1 MPKKAALP
9 GTRKRETTRETPF
22 LASCPLREKQPNLAT
37 AWGARRN
44 ARSPRV
50 HTPLRHD
57 SPRMQKGRKGEQQ
70 VALPASE
77 VDGLL
82 DAAAASDCCM
92 SGKKVLKSSSMMLGE
107 GCWCAGGGTC
117 SCTVGE
123 SSRLWMTDWR
133 RRSRRT
139 RPPGRGS
146 SPDEDEAGDEE
157 VSRAAAGPLLAPGP
171 LFPPPT
177 IRRRPGW
184 TTTHGHGTVRRA
196 VAGHS
201 AARWR
206 ASFAGKRQCE
216 TRNWPPVIAAAKG
229 L

>member
-1 MPKKAALP
+1 VSSIIPAPAVDRLF
-9 GTRKRETTRETPF
+9 EVE
-22 LASCPLREKQPNLAT
+22 AT
-37 AWGARRN
+37 A
-44 ARSPRV
+44 
-50 HTPLRHD
+50 
-57 SPRMQKGRKGEQQ
+57 
-70 VALPASE
+70 
-77 VDGLL
+77 
-82 DAAAASDCCM
+82 SDRCSM

-146 SPDEDEAGDEE
+146 SPDEDEVAGDKE

-201 AARWR
+201 AAARV
-206 ASFAGKRQCE
+206 ASYARKCQCE